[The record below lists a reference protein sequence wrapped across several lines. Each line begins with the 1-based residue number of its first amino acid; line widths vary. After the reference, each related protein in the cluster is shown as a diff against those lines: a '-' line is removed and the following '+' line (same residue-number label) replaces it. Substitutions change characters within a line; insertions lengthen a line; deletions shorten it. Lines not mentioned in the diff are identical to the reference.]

1 LARKLNA
8 FARLSPEDAA
18 ALDGIARNII
28 TVDARRDLIREGD
41 APKQVHLVLDG
52 WAARYKTLPNG
63 KRQVVGLFVPG
74 DFCDLNVYILKR
86 MDHTIAAVTR
96 IKVAIITP
104 AQMDE
109 LTSNHPRITQAL
121 LWHELVSAAIQREW
135 LLNIGQRSA
144 HERIGH
150 LLLEM
155 YLRLQ
160 TVGLTANGRCDFPL
174 TQTDLAEATGLTP
187 VHVNRMLQELRNEGL
202 IQLERKQ
209 LHILDVERL
218 MDVAMFNPDYLHL
231 DREGRHL
238 DANA

>member
-1 LARKLNA
+1 
-8 FARLSPEDAA
+8 
-18 ALDGIARNII
+18 
-28 TVDARRDLIREGD
+28 
-41 APKQVHLVLDG
+41 
-52 WAARYKTLPNG
+52 
-63 KRQVVGLFVPG
+63 
-74 DFCDLNVYILKR
+74 
-86 MDHTIAAVTR
+86 MDHTIAALTR

-155 YLRLQ
+155 YFRLH

-187 VHVNRMLQELRNEGL
+187 VHVNRMLQELRSEGL
-202 IQLERKQ
+202 IELERKQ
-209 LHILDVERL
+209 LHVLDVERM

-231 DREGRHL
+231 DREGRHM

>member
-1 LARKLNA
+1 
-8 FARLSPEDAA
+8 
-18 ALDGIARNII
+18 
-28 TVDARRDLIREGD
+28 
-41 APKQVHLVLDG
+41 
-52 WAARYKTLPNG
+52 
-63 KRQVVGLFVPG
+63 
-74 DFCDLNVYILKR
+74 

-121 LWHELVSAAIQREW
+121 LWHELVSVAIQREW

-187 VHVNRMLQELRNEGL
+187 VHVNRMLQELRSEGL
-202 IQLERKQ
+202 IELERKQ
-209 LHILDVERL
+209 LRILDVERL
-218 MDVAMFNPDYLHL
+218 MNVAMFNPDYLHL